1 MKQLRKRLRM
11 IRHKILHNKN
21 GTKIHIVAQTSILW
35 SILDME
41 KHTLLKPQMK
51 SQFQI
56 LSINHLPSLTVLISM
71 TSSLLTKPTGGMVE
85 PESHQI
91 QMLKWQMKPQ
101 KNKKKNK
108 LKLERKQMLLK
119 NLLNK
124 DGIQISTRVQIL
136 ILWSIPDME

>member
-1 MKQLRKRLRM
+1 M
-11 IRHKILHNKN
+11 
-21 GTKIHIVAQTSILW
+21 A
-35 SILDME
+35 
-41 KHTLLKPQMK
+41 
-51 SQFQI
+51 
-56 LSINHLPSLTVLISM
+56 
-71 TSSLLTKPTGGMVE
+71 E

-101 KNKKKNK
+101 NNKKKNK
-108 LKLERKQMLLK
+108 LKLERKQMQLK